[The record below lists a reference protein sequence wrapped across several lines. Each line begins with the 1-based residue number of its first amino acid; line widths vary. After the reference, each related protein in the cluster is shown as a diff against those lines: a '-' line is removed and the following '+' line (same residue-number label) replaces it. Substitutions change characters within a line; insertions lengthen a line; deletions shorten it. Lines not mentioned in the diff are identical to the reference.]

1 MAIVIEGILRRSRG
15 NRAYLVYR
23 DRRGLTHVLRL
34 RPVPELRSGETITVI
49 GRLRGRELEAERVHR
64 RVFPRRRTA

>member
-23 DRRGLTHVLRL
+23 DAGGLTQVVRL

-49 GRLRGRELEAERVHR
+49 GRLVGRHLEAHRVHR
-64 RVFPRRRTA
+64 RVFPRHRAA